1 MLDLR
6 ARLAVQEE
14 RVVLAEAK
22 LAHKAAEARENA
34 EHHAQVRVESR
45 LPQCLFSPQ
54 K

>member
-14 RVVLAEAK
+14 RVVK